1 MKSVVID
8 FETFYSKEYSLRK
21 MTFVEYILDPRF
33 ECIGAAVKEDGGVT
47 RWMTP
52 DQLRGYLKTLPKK
65 VMMLSHNANFDMAVL
80 AWRFNY
86 VPYLMIDTLGMARA
100 MVGHKV
106 RSLSLAVLAT
116 FFGIGTKGTT
126 VHKVEGMG
134 LQAIKDAGFY
144 EEYAEYS
151 KGDADLC
158 WELYLLFMKMGFPTR
173 ELVLMDTVI
182 RCAVLPRFELDR
194 TVLAEHLN
202 AVQASKEALL
212 ARINFSKDDLMS
224 NDKFAEALRSLGVE
238 PPTKISMTTGKEAYA
253 FAKTDQDF
261 IDLEEHENSEV
272 QALVS
277 ARLGVKSTI
286 EETRTER
293 FISIANLTW
302 PGNRSALMPMPLRFS
317 GAHTHR
323 LSGDAGLNMQNLPRG
338 GALRR
343 SLKAPKGCVVMSVD
357 ASQIEARV
365 AGWFCGATELVTA
378 FAAHEDVY
386 SSFACDVFG
395 YQVNKKEYPVE
406 RFVGKT
412 GVLGLQYGLG
422 WPSFQNTV
430 ALQSKSQVGH
440 EVLLSDVD
448 AARVVSTYRGKYW
461 QIPAM
466 WNTFNGLIPRMT
478 GALHMQMGPV
488 VFHKERIEL
497 PNGLCLHYHELQHED
512 GEWRFKY
519 GRRSKRIYGGAML
532 ENITQA
538 LARIIVM
545 DAAVRIRQT
554 TGKCFALQVHDELVF
569 VEKEDRAQDLMD
581 YVIEEFRKPPSWGLE
596 IPLDAEG
603 IIGAN
608 FGECK

>member
-33 ECIGAAVKEDGGVT
+33 ECIGVAVKEDGGVT

-52 DQLRGYLKTLPKK
+52 DQLRGYLKTLPRK
-65 VMMLSHNANFDMAVL
+65 VMVLSHNANFDMAVL

-202 AVQASKEALL
+202 AVQAIKEALL
-212 ARINFSKDDLMS
+212 ARISFSKDDLMS

-386 SSFACDVFG
+386 SSFAGDVFG

-488 VFHKERIEL
+488 VFHRERIEL

>member
-33 ECIGAAVKEDGGVT
+33 ECIGVAVKEDGGVT

-52 DQLRGYLKTLPKK
+52 DQLRGYLKTLPRK
-65 VMMLSHNANFDMAVL
+65 VMVLSHNANFDMAVL

-151 KGDADLC
+151 KSDADLC

-202 AVQASKEALL
+202 AVQAIKEALL
-212 ARINFSKDDLMS
+212 ARISFSKDDLMS

-386 SSFACDVFG
+386 SSFAGDVFG

-488 VFHKERIEL
+488 VFHRERIEL